1 MHLSIIQKEN
11 QNKRTKVNSNQNFI
25 CNSPSP
31 ILPISFST
39 LLIILVFI
47 NTPVYCQKKD
57 QAKPIRLNA
66 IERQKSSNQTDQVKT
81 IETKDKTAVSTS
93 HTQGNSQTI
102 NNSPPSNFDIN
113 SVSADVR
120 QKLEEN
126 KKKNRPFFEGIS
138 LALEFEV
145 MDAKIPESELVE
157 RIQKNTEVKTPIQI
171 KKKEENRYWII
182 TDTNTSISLIKE
194 IVSAAGLTVNFISKS
209 YRLK

>member
-1 MHLSIIQKEN
+1 M
-11 QNKRTKVNSNQNFI
+11 
-25 CNSPSP
+25 
-31 ILPISFST
+31 
-39 LLIILVFI
+39 
-47 NTPVYCQKKD
+47 
-57 QAKPIRLNA
+57 
-66 IERQKSSNQTDQVKT
+66 
-81 IETKDKTAVSTS
+81 
-93 HTQGNSQTI
+93 
-102 NNSPPSNFDIN
+102 
-113 SVSADVR
+113 
-120 QKLEEN
+120 EEN
-126 KKKNRPFFEGIS
+126 KKNNRPFFEGIS